1 MLEGASVNELDAL
14 ERLDLIPA
22 DNADSCHSSADASH
36 REAAPRL
43 GGFFVSGAGP
53 RGIGCRTAPAAGTMP
68 PPEGRLAQLVRALP

>member
-36 REAAPRL
+36 REAAPDRAASSCPAPAR
-43 GGFFVSGAGP
+43 G
-53 RGIGCRTAPAAGTMP
+53 GIGCRTAPAAGTMP